1 MAARD
6 GRPSRVF
13 LSLLASATSTD
24 LLAYVPCMESS
35 VKFSGGAAAALLAM
49 RCAGSLRS
57 ACVVGVLSGLFAHSL
72 YADVLRKRRRRR
84 REKRRGPATR
94 GRHGEGEGERGGERE
109 SDRGVADDEEEV
121 EEEEEEAVDAET

>member
-13 LSLLASATSTD
+13 VSLLASATSTD
-24 LLAYVPCMESS
+24 LLAYVPCMENS

-84 REKRRGPATR
+84 REKRRGAETR
-94 GRHGEGEGERGGERE
+94 GRQGEGEGERGERE
-109 SDRGVADDEEEV
+109 RGRGVADDEEEV
-121 EEEEEEAVDAET
+121 EEKAEAADAET